1 MLSSKCVG
9 LFSWRCQHQPAC
21 VTKLTGAQSN
31 CKLLDRRW
39 RLSGQVWR
47 TFGSARAP
55 TAVLSAAP
63 TVPTLPTR
71 LRRFLPVL
79 HLLSNLLVL
88 HLLSNLLCFRLL
100 FRLPIHHLLC
110 YRLCLRLLLL
120 LLLHLLSLLLP
131 CVHRDAAFCKRLH
144 AFRAVLQG
152 WDDGSD

>member
-31 CKLLDRRW
+31 CKLLDRQW

-63 TVPTLPTR
+63 TVPTLPT
-71 LRRFLPVL
+71 
-79 HLLSNLLVL
+79 NLLVL